1 MTGQRTWAVWILII
15 VAVVAGILAVLDA
28 LRYMGWLPVAT
39 LGNLNFF
46 IPDIYWL
53 GAGLSALVAVIWF
66 AVARQLYNLNPQ
78 GWLFVVVIAVF
89 NLIVL
94 SLALLGQ
101 TAWTAI
107 APAVIVNVIALIL
120 GLLPSTKEA
129 FGRS

>member
-1 MTGQRTWAVWILII
+1 

-28 LRYMGWLPVAT
+28 LRYMGWLPVAA

-46 IPDIYWL
+46 IPDVYWL

-94 SLALLGQ
+94 ALALLGQ
-101 TAWTAI
+101 TSWTAI
-107 APAVIVNVIALIL
+107 SLAVIVNVIALIL
-120 GLLPSTKEA
+120 AILPSTKRA
-129 FGRS
+129 FGQS